1 MSKLKVGDKMQAC
14 GWVVVSDQTIVTTT
28 LTREEARL
36 HKAALGGK
44 QAGYSIHKILL
55 GEEVR

>member
-1 MSKLKVGDKMQAC
+1 MSKSKVGDKMQVY
-14 GWVVVSDQTIVTTT
+14 GWVVVSDQTVVTAT

-36 HKAALGGK
+36 RKAALGGK